1 MNDRFYMTKAFA
13 AQFSFALLV
22 PATLLAVSLTAAVAR
37 AQNGSLY
44 NPIPMPASNEV
55 SDKLTDKD
63 IPVGEG
69 GFARDYVVNLE
80 AGDQVA
86 IDLTSESFDTIV
98 TLLAADGSTVGEN
111 DDGPDGSTNSLLF
124 TRINETGKYIIR
136 VRAFGQTGGGAFKLK
151 VTRLRPI

>member
-1 MNDRFYMTKAFA
+1 MTKAFA
-13 AQFSFALLV
+13 ARFSFALLV
-22 PATLLAVSLTAAVAR
+22 PATLLAVSLTAVVAR
-37 AQNGSLY
+37 AQNCSLY
-44 NPIPMPASNEV
+44 NPISLPPSGEV

-69 GFARDYVVNLE
+69 GFARDYVMNLNG
-80 AGDQVA
+80 GDQVS
-86 IDLTSESFDTIV
+86 IDLISENFDSIV